1 MITDNSGI
9 GALNGDIT
17 QGGVGVLH
25 GDQYVNQYVL
35 DPTASPE
42 RVFAEGMRCL
52 NAGLRERARH
62 LVEIAFGRGH
72 RHSRELFYGW
82 ALTII
87 SRRSPEDLT
96 DEEWHPL
103 RTALDGVRR
112 SAPEASNGP
121 ADGPAD
127 EGGYAEA
134 AALIDDL
141 LTAAI
146 TPRDA
151 GGSADADGSGDA
163 AGEPRGAVFE
173 LRMAALPPARRAE
186 MADHLRK
193 VWESVERSVLSSVE
207 SAEIDAS
214 LTPEARGE
222 RAARLPLFFTPDPL
236 PLVEPP
242 PVKESALPGDRSGA
256 ATVLGIAGAFFVAG
270 LVLALSELAELAAPV
285 LVLLLVFATPAV
297 VLLSV
302 GGRGELRRRAR
313 QRRRPP
319 WLREGRPLSPEKARR
334 REMADQES
342 GASPPASEALAFH
355 AFRARLAVLAAARFA
370 EKRPAGGQD
379 PDTWRFVTA
388 QLRSELVERLSVR
401 YWRTGQPEGLDWL
414 LQLRAGQAAHGG
426 NLPPAPRPAYQQWA
440 WVRLGLILL
449 AVALAV
455 PVLPLAVVAPPMALL
470 VLLLW
475 GASVWTALSVGVRLV
490 EVGMAAREMADF
502 ADEGR
507 AHAEWSAFL
516 RANRPGDELVGRW
529 IDLEQRAM
537 LRDVLRDHRMR
548 HHGILFTF
556 SLLEPAPDC
565 VRAKVPFGP
574 PRYSRYGL
582 RLFVLTM
589 AGVWVCS
596 WEIDAATAVH
606 DGRRDFVFRFDS
618 ISSVVLQTAAARAG
632 STGLGTAPEP
642 RARTGE
648 VLRLVL
654 NNREDLEVRIEDH
667 HQLVAAGADLGQLR
681 EVALETSGVTAG
693 FRVLAALAT
702 EGEGWFDVRRAQ
714 SRQAF
719 LDEDEDEGEA
729 EGGTGRRPGPEA
741 GAAAREAFGAG
752 ARQAPGASK
761 AGMTEPS

>member
-1 MITDNSGI
+1 MNGPVITDNSGI

-17 QGGVGVLH
+17 EGGVGVLH

-35 DPTASPE
+35 DPSASPE
-42 RVFAEGMRCL
+42 QIFAEGMRCL
-52 NAGLRERARH
+52 AAGLRDRARK
-62 LVEIAFGRGH
+62 LVEDAIGRGH
-72 RHSRELFYGW
+72 PHSRELFYGW

-103 RTALDGVRR
+103 RTALSGVRR
-112 SAPEASNGP
+112 SASEAS
-121 ADGPAD
+121 DGPAD
-127 EGGYAEA
+127 EGGYTEA
-134 AALIDDL
+134 AALVDDL

-151 GGSADADGSGDA
+151 GGSGE
-163 AGEPRGAVFE
+163 AGGTPAAVFE
-173 LRMAALPPARRAE
+173 LRMAALPPARRAD

-193 VWESVERSVLSSVE
+193 VWERVEQSVLSSVE

-214 LTPEARGE
+214 LTPEASGV

-242 PVKESALPGDRSGA
+242 PVKDSALPGDRAGA

-270 LVLALSELAELAAPV
+270 LVLVLSELGDLTASV
-285 LVLLLVFATPAV
+285 LVILAIFASPAV
-297 VLLSV
+297 ALLSV
-302 GGRGELRRRAR
+302 GGQGELRRRAR

-319 WLREGRPLSPEKARR
+319 WLREGRPVSPEKARR
-334 REMADQES
+334 RELFEQAS
-342 GASPPASEALAFH
+342 GAARQTGEALAFH
-355 AFRARLAVLAAARFA
+355 AFRARLAALAAARFA
-370 EKRPAGGQD
+370 EARPAGGPD
-379 PDTWRFVTA
+379 PDGWQFATA
-388 QLRSELVERLSVR
+388 HLRSELVERLSVR

-414 LQLRAGQAAHGG
+414 LQLRARQAAAHSG
-426 NLPPAPRPAYQQWA
+426 NLPPAPPPAYQQWA
-440 WVRLGLILL
+440 WARAGLVLL

-455 PVLPLAVVAPPMALL
+455 PVLPLALASPSMAFL
-470 VLLLW
+470 VLGLW
-475 GASVWTALSVGVRLV
+475 GASLWTALAVGVRLV
-490 EVGMAAREMADF
+490 EVGMVARESADF
-502 ADEGR
+502 ADERR
-507 AHAEWSAFL
+507 AHAEWGAFL
-516 RANRPGDELVGRW
+516 RANRPADELVGRW
-529 IDLEQRAM
+529 IDLEQRAL
-537 LRDVLRDHRMR
+537 LRDVLREHRMR
-548 HHGILFTF
+548 RHGILFTF
-556 SLLEPAPDC
+556 SVLEPAPGC
-565 VRAKVPFGP
+565 VRAKVPNGP

-582 RLFVLTM
+582 KLFVLTT
-589 AGVWVCS
+589 AGVWVCT

-632 STGLGTAPEP
+632 TTGLGAASETRV
-642 RARTGE
+642 RAGE

-654 NNREDLEVRIEDH
+654 NNQEDLEVRIEDH
-667 HQLVAAGADLGQLR
+667 HQLVTAGADLGRLR
-681 EVALETSGVTAG
+681 EVALETSGITAG

-719 LDEDEDEGEA
+719 LDGDGAEA
-729 EGGTGRRPGPEA
+729 GRRPRAEA
-741 GAAAREAFGAG
+741 GAAAREASGNG
-752 ARQAPGASK
+752 ARQAPGAPK